1 MSKKRQPPARGIKA
15 REDQMIALAT
25 DLAEKRIRDGTASSQ
40 VLTHYLKAG
49 TVRNQLELENL
60 KHLTELTKAKTDS
73 VRSSERLEEI
83 CNRAIDAMRVYSG
96 NESEEDDEEL

>member
-1 MSKKRQPPARGIKA
+1 MAKKQAPPARGIKD

-49 TVRNQLELENL
+49 TVKNQLELENL
-60 KHLTELTKAKTDS
+60 RHQTELTKAKTEA
-73 VRSSERLEEI
+73 VKSSERLEEI
-83 CNRAIDAMRVYSG
+83 CMNAIKSMRIYAG
-96 NESEEDDEEL
+96 GEDEDME